1 MPPDSNSNSAA
12 GRPRALDEVKRRE
25 ICALITA
32 GCCTIDAARYVGC
45 AVSTI
50 HREAKRN
57 SQFSYDLKRAHLA
70 AELTPLHALRH
81 AARTHWRAAAWLLER
96 TNPQRF
102 AKQNAKAI
110 KPEDLV
116 HFTDAIVD
124 IIVEEIPDGG
134 MRQRVASRLA
144 ELSQHV
150 QREIWLADHDP
161 APQLKR
167 KRQAAD
173 RARAATHP
181 NDLRRHGEENPVQ
194 ESK

>member
-1 MPPDSNSNSAA
+1 MPPDSDSKSAL
-12 GRPRALDEVKRRE
+12 GRPRALDEIKRRE

-32 GCCTIDAARYVGC
+32 GCGTVDAARYVGC

-57 SQFSYDLKRAHLA
+57 VQFSYDLKRAHLA

-102 AKQNAKAI
+102 AKQNAKFI

-116 HFTDAIVD
+116 HFSQAIVD
-124 IIVEEIPDGG
+124 IIAEEIPDGAK
-134 MRQRVASRLA
+134 REHIASRLA
-144 ELSQHV
+144 ELTQHI

-167 KRQAAD
+167 KRQAAN
-173 RARAATHP
+173 RARTAARP
-181 NDLRRHGEENPVQ
+181 NHLRRPAEETPAQ